1 MISATCMCGNDLWP
15 DAPMESSK
23 TGQIRKASVGWLCA
37 GRIVTTLL
45 VIAWSVLSAAPTW
58 AADDTEQ
65 VVLTAHER
73 RRAATLAG
81 DVAAL
86 DSMMTDDLTFMHANA
101 AVETKAEFL
110 DALKTGRYKYQSL
123 TDEEH
128 RVRARPRRH
137 RDRLGDVS
145 HPCDRVREGHRHSCR
160 LHRTLG
166 EGARSLADGPLAGDP
181 SALAKHQLCKQPKIH
196 SKSTARPWT
205 VEDLLSRD

>member
-1 MISATCMCGNDLWP
+1 MKGTVLYGPRDVRFEERDAPTIIETTDANIRLLATCMCGNDLWP

-128 RVRARPRRH
+128 RVRVH
-137 RDRLGDVS
+137 GDTGIVS
-145 HPCDRVREGHRHSCR
+145 GTCRILVTASGKDIDIRVGFTELWVKER
-160 LHRTLG
+160 
-166 EGARSLADGPLAGDP
+166 GAWRMVLWQATQVP
-181 SALAKHQLCKQPKIH
+181 
-196 SKSTARPWT
+196 
-205 VEDLLSRD
+205 